1 MINKND
7 NNFNTINI
15 IKNKRANFVWNFKF
29 SVLWAKE
36 KLNISLIR
44 KIVEI
49 HIFILLFFMISKGNL
64 HLFNRNS
71 IDYHIFLEQKY
82 EPISVAH
89 NNSINFVKS
98 CESKDLLHF
107 QSLIDYNLTNPN
119 ISVVIPLYNC
129 APFILRAIKSVQLQ
143 NVTDFEI
150 VLIDDLSTDNTF
162 NIINNIQKEDNRI
175 KILRN
180 QKNMGTMYTRSIGVM
195 MSRGKYLFNLD
206 NDDLFVNND
215 IFHTITQINE
225 KGNFDIVEFRAIS
238 NHKINR
244 HILNSRIGNSIFT
257 HPKPFI
263 LFQPVL
269 GMYPIRTG
277 KKPGTY
283 GLFDIFLW
291 GKCIK
296 TQIYQKALNKLG
308 SQRYSRFMIRYEDI
322 VTNYM
327 ICNTAESLI
336 YVEKYGIYHI
346 VRSGSGTSVG
356 KKKVSRSIN
365 LLYLIDIVIDFSLDY
380 PNNKKLAAY
389 LIIYYLKI
397 PVIKKVLTRSRYR
410 MNLFISCLRRIFNST
425 YISLYDKRKIRRLL
439 KWHKYIRF

>member
-49 HIFILLFFMISKGNL
+49 IIFILLFFMISKGNL

-162 NIINNIQKEDNRI
+162 KKSKEYGYYVH
-175 KILRN
+175 K
-180 QKNMGTMYTRSIGVM
+180 
-195 MSRGKYLFNLD
+195 KYW
-206 NDDLFVNND
+206 
-215 IFHTITQINE
+215 
-225 KGNFDIVEFRAIS
+225 S
-238 NHKINR
+238 
-244 HILNSRIGNSIFT
+244 
-257 HPKPFI
+257 
-263 LFQPVL
+263 
-269 GMYPIRTG
+269 
-277 KKPGTY
+277 
-283 GLFDIFLW
+283 
-291 GKCIK
+291 
-296 TQIYQKALNKLG
+296 
-308 SQRYSRFMIRYEDI
+308 
-322 VTNYM
+322 
-327 ICNTAESLI
+327 
-336 YVEKYGIYHI
+336 
-346 VRSGSGTSVG
+346 
-356 KKKVSRSIN
+356 
-365 LLYLIDIVIDFSLDY
+365 
-380 PNNKKLAAY
+380 
-389 LIIYYLKI
+389 
-397 PVIKKVLTRSRYR
+397 
-410 MNLFISCLRRIFNST
+410 
-425 YISLYDKRKIRRLL
+425 YDV
-439 KWHKYIRF
+439 